1 MEENKI
7 LDDFFSGVLT
17 EEEYDPELDNIL
29 EKPRTVLEN
38 EIIDD
43 DYIEGYKDGSEMYL
57 LAFCKYNRLGGSKRF
72 PSNILF
78 WKNSW
83 NGKALWVL
91 KTYIKNNLTYKPR
104 KSQKYSLGYLTA
116 ITDRDKTM
124 IANVNLCELINREI
138 KAAYKL

>member
-7 LDDFFSGVLT
+7 LDKFFSGVLI
-17 EEEYDPELDNIL
+17 EEYDPELDNIL
-29 EKPRTVLEN
+29 EKPRTVLEK

-72 PSNILF
+72 PLF
-78 WKNSW
+78 WKSRV
-83 NGKALWVL
+83 NGKALWGL
-91 KTYIKNNLTYKPR
+91 KTYIKNNLIYKPR
-104 KSQKYSLGYLTA
+104 KSQNYSLGYLTA
-116 ITDRDKTM
+116 ITDRAKIMNAT
-124 IANVNLCELINREI
+124 VNLCELINREI

>member
-17 EEEYDPELDNIL
+17 EEYDPELDNIL
-29 EKPRTVLEN
+29 EKPRTALEK
-38 EIIDD
+38 ESIDD
-43 DYIEGYKDGSEMYL
+43 DYIEGYKDGSDMYL
-57 LAFCKYNRLGGSKRF
+57 LAFRKYNKLGGSKRF
-72 PSNILF
+72 PILF
-78 WKNSW
+78 WKKN
-83 NGKALWVL
+83 NGKALWGL
-91 KTYIKNNLTYKPR
+91 KTYIKNNLIYKPG

-116 ITDRDKTM
+116 ITDRDKIM

>member
-1 MEENKI
+1 MEMEENKI

-17 EEEYDPELDNIL
+17 EEYDPELDNIL
-29 EKPRTVLEN
+29 EKPRTILEN

-72 PSNILF
+72 PINILF
-78 WKNSW
+78 WKKN
-83 NGKALWVL
+83 NGKALWGL
-91 KTYIKNNLTYKPR
+91 KTYIKNNLIYKPG
-104 KSQKYSLGYLTA
+104 KSQNYSLGYLTA
-116 ITDRDKTM
+116 INDRAKIM

>member
-17 EEEYDPELDNIL
+17 EEYDPELDNIL

-57 LAFCKYNRLGGSKRF
+57 LAFCKYNKLGGSKRF
-72 PSNILF
+72 PLF
-78 WKNSW
+78 WRSSW
-83 NGKALWVL
+83 NRKALWGL
-91 KTYIKNNLTYKPR
+91 KTYIKNNLIYKPG

-116 ITDRDKTM
+116 ITDRDKIM